1 MGMPD
6 GFEKSSA
13 PPKVKVSVPQF
24 TSAFAAESRSNSTA
38 KANLTKAPHSS
49 LDPQLRNLGSSENAK
64 TTTRRGGTHA
74 TTSLASVAHLTTH
87 LGLASGRP
95 DPFVAFKDLP
105 SHDKNLRPMQQDL
118 LAFVDDTSTSSDVHL
133 RTIQVPQLASIL
145 QENEEHMAKPMKRIG
160 SPPRLPAGEDPKHNL
175 TISTTSIARFT
186 DINTEGGNAELAS
199 IFLDDQH
206 PEMLQKEGGGEA
218 GRGLG
223 FSPQKKRY
231 GHHGPQ
237 FVRYGITFLVELCV
251 NLTSALAMVS
261 RREPR
266 KSLGLCA
273 PLLLCGKGRWRVRL
287 CLITY
292 LVSSQI
298 YI

>member
-6 GFEKSSA
+6 GFEKTFA

-24 TSAFAAESRSNSTA
+24 TSAFAASRSNATA

-49 LDPQLRNLGSSENAK
+49 LDPQLRNVDSSENSK

-74 TTSLASVAHLTTH
+74 TTSLASGAPLATH
-87 LGLASGRP
+87 LDVASGRP

-105 SHDKNLRPMQQDL
+105 SHDDKNLRPMQQDL
-118 LAFVDDTSTSSDVHL
+118 LAFMDDTSTPSDVHL

-160 SPPRLPAGEDPKHNL
+160 SPPRFPTGEDPKHNL

-206 PEMLQKEGGGEA
+206 PEMLRKEGGEA

-237 FVRYGITFLVELCV
+237 FVRYGIIFLFELCV

-261 RREPR
+261 PREPP
-266 KSLGLCA
+266 KSLGVCA
-273 PLLLCGKGRWRVRL
+273 PLLLCGKGKWRVKLYR
-287 CLITY
+287 ITY
-292 LVSSQI
+292 LVSSRI
-298 YI
+298 YV

>member
-6 GFEKSSA
+6 GFEKAAS
-13 PPKVKVSVPQF
+13 PKVKVSAPRF
-24 TSAFAAESRSNSTA
+24 TSAFAAESRSNPTA
-38 KANLTKAPHSS
+38 KANLTKAPHSF
-49 LDPQLRNLGSSENAK
+49 LDPQLRNVSSSENAK

-74 TTSLASVAHLTTH
+74 TTSLASGVHLATRMDV
-87 LGLASGRP
+87 ASGRP
-95 DPFVAFKDLP
+95 DPFVAFKDRP

-118 LAFVDDTSTSSDVHL
+118 LAFIDDTSISPDVRL
-133 RTIQVPQLASIL
+133 RTIQVPQLAFIP
-145 QENEEHMAKPMKRIG
+145 QENEEYMAKPMKHIS
-160 SPPRLPAGEDPKHNL
+160 SPPRLPAGEGPKHNL

-237 FVRYGITFLVELCV
+237 FVRYGNFFLVELWV

-261 RREPR
+261 RRELR
-266 KSLGLCA
+266 KFLVVCA
-273 PLLLCGKGRWRVRL
+273 PLLLYGKGRWRVGL

-292 LVSSQI
+292 LISSRI
-298 YI
+298 YT